1 MLFLE
6 VVVAMRS
13 PCLYHATDTLLS
25 RLLCFYAPIIDTD
38 NVDEIF
44 GWIGERRHLMAEFSK
59 VWKAV
64 FRATSIRRTAPRQK
78 DDIVEQI
85 PYLRTRLMDSNND
98 GASISGEILQGFYHL
113 ESTR

>member
-1 MLFLE
+1 MLFLKAI
-6 VVVAMRS
+6 VAMQS

-25 RLLCFYAPIIDTD
+25 RLLCFYAPVVDTD

-64 FRATSIRRTAPRQK
+64 FRTTSIRRTTPRQQ
-78 DDIVEQI
+78 DDIVKQI
-85 PYLRTRLMDSNND
+85 PDLRTRLMNSDND
-98 GASISGEILQGFYHL
+98 GASISGEILQGLYHL